1 MAKHGEPSSDR
12 FVSIQKIIPERTDG
26 EKESEGNVRFLYII
40 TVITVDDLCIRKSWG
55 KYRLRVITHACTHA
69 RTDRNALTVDN

>member
-1 MAKHGEPSSDR
+1 MAEHGEPSSDQ
-12 FVSIQKIIPERTDG
+12 FVNIQKIPQRTDR

-55 KYRLRVITHACTHA
+55 KYQLNVITHACAT
-69 RTDRNALTVDN
+69 RNALTVKN